1 MKRYE
6 KRIRLKREICFILGA
21 LVMAL
26 TILLL
31 HYGVEN
37 YKEFLEKC
45 DARTGHTC
53 NIFGK

>member
-6 KRIRLKREICFILGA
+6 KRLILKREICFILGA

-31 HYGVEN
+31 HYGIEN

>member
-6 KRIRLKREICFILGA
+6 KRLRLRREVCFLLG
-21 LVMAL
+21 VIITIL
-26 TILLL
+26 TIILL

-45 DARTGHTC
+45 DARTGYTC